1 MTFRVLTATLIGL
14 TDFGLYQYPTNTS
27 PNSPVGHREGW
38 REVGRGGEGRRDVEE
53 MGGDEEER
61 GKWRRK
67 REGVGR
73 GQAMEG
79 AVEWCMYVLEC
90 LPDNCMLHCYIM

>member
-1 MTFRVLTATLIGL
+1 MK
-14 TDFGLYQYPTNTS
+14 
-27 PNSPVGHREGW
+27 
-38 REVGRGGEGRRDVEE
+38 RRK
-53 MGGDEEER
+53 R
-61 GKWRRK
+61 RRK